1 MTLENLTILYAED
14 EQGIQE
20 TVSDVLELYVNR
32 VITASNGEEALEL
45 YHLYNPSI
53 LLLDICMPLKDGLQ
67 VLKEIRKTDLATPVI
82 IMTAH
87 TEQPYL
93 LDAVE
98 LYITKYLIKPF
109 DKTSLLDALN
119 ECLNVLSKKTNE
131 HISLTSQIQ
140 YSPQS
145 QTIYKQD
152 NKIKLNKKEAL
163 LLNLLVKHAP
173 NIVSYEQIE
182 YHLWDDIEVSKE
194 AFRSLIK
201 DLRKKTSKEFIQN
214 ISGTGYKVEL
224 Y

>member
-14 EQGIQE
+14 EQAIQE
-20 TVSDVLELYVNR
+20 TVSDVLELYVHR
-32 VITASNGEEALEL
+32 VITASNGEEALEM
-45 YHLYNPSI
+45 YNLYNPSI

-67 VLKEIRKTDLATPVI
+67 VLKEIRKTDLTTPVI

-98 LYITKYLIKPF
+98 LYITKYIIKPF
-109 DKTSLLDALN
+109 DKTALLGALN
-119 ECLNVLSKKTNE
+119 ECLKVLSKKINE
-131 HISLTSQIQ
+131 HISLTSQIE
-140 YSPQS
+140 YSPQQ
-145 QTIYKQD
+145 QTIYKED
-152 NKIKLNKKEAL
+152 NEIKLNKKEAL
-163 LLNLLVKHAP
+163 LLNLLIKHAP
-173 NIVSYEQIE
+173 NFVSYEQIE

-214 ISGTGYKVEL
+214 ISGTGYRVEL